1 MVDREERMGHIET
14 AVGMF
19 NAGEVLRGY
28 FQGYATGTES
38 EKARR
43 RSALIPMT
51 VVYVLGI
58 EVGIKAL
65 IEKQGQKASHIH
77 DLKTLYGELESSI
90 QSRIED
96 RLKSMGAG
104 LPRADS
110 LLSYHGKSFE
120 EWRYMGDFGNAK
132 VVDPSAIAA
141 TLRSI
146 IEVHT
151 EAYGMEDSKPVLHSS
166 KEGTVPTSIQR
177 AATEYVKKTGVAE
190 AEEAYEGLKD

>member
-1 MVDREERMGHIET
+1 M
-14 AVGMF
+14 
-19 NAGEVLRGY
+19 
-28 FQGYATGTES
+28 
-38 EKARR
+38 
-43 RSALIPMT
+43 
-51 VVYVLGI
+51 
-58 EVGIKAL
+58 
-65 IEKQGQKASHIH
+65 
-77 DLKTLYGELESSI
+77 
-90 QSRIED
+90 
-96 RLKSMGAG
+96 KSMGAG

-166 KEGTVPTSIQR
+166 KEGAVPTSIQR

>member
-58 EVGIKAL
+58 EVGIKA
-65 IEKQGQKASHIH
+65 KDRKAGPEGSPHTRSK
-77 DLKTLYGELESSI
+77 D
-90 QSRIED
+90 
-96 RLKSMGAG
+96 AV
-104 LPRADS
+104 
-110 LLSYHGKSFE
+110 
-120 EWRYMGDFGNAK
+120 WRTREFD
-132 VVDPSAIAA
+132 
-141 TLRSI
+141 T
-146 IEVHT
+146 
-151 EAYGMEDSKPVLHSS
+151 
-166 KEGTVPTSIQR
+166 Q
-177 AATEYVKKTGVAE
+177 
-190 AEEAYEGLKD
+190 

>member
-1 MVDREERMGHIET
+1 
-14 AVGMF
+14 
-19 NAGEVLRGY
+19 
-28 FQGYATGTES
+28 
-38 EKARR
+38 
-43 RSALIPMT
+43 
-51 VVYVLGI
+51 
-58 EVGIKAL
+58 
-65 IEKQGQKASHIH
+65 
-77 DLKTLYGELESSI
+77 
-90 QSRIED
+90 
-96 RLKSMGAG
+96 MGAG

-120 EWRYMGDFGNAK
+120 EWRYMGIFGNAK

-166 KEGTVPTSIQR
+166 KEGAVPTSIQR